1 MGTQNVLFGVETL
14 TEQET
19 PLINGRYRLL
29 EKLGEGGMAVVWKAQ
44 DTALGRVVALKV
56 LRPQYASDPD
66 FVARFRREAQAAANL
81 AHPNIVN
88 VYDIGEAD
96 GQPFIVM
103 EYVDGRNLKEI
114 IREEGALP
122 VVRALDLAI
131 QTAVAVAHAHRAGI
145 VHRDLKPQNI
155 LVTREDQVKVTDF
168 GIARA
173 LGTASATQTGVV
185 LGTAHYLAPEQ
196 ALGEPATPASDVYA
210 LGVVLYEMLAGQ
222 PPFEAENSMGVVMK
236 HIREEPIPVQQRN
249 PHVPDSVAAIIAHAM
264 AKDPTERYA
273 DAGALAVALREVRE
287 WGEQVTGVQ
296 EPVAAPLETG
306 FDFVGMLL
314 GLVAL
319 AAVLG
324 LIPLWRAVYREYV
337 GTAAPAVVP
346 LPRQT
351 APVVRLST
359 VPDVVGLFQAEAE
372 DRLREAGF
380 RVRIL
385 GSRQDE
391 TVPVSHV
398 LQTDPPAGTQAPL
411 GSVVGLIVS
420 SGPPA
425 AEVPRVVGLPAEEAE
440 RLLREA
446 GFKVVRTEGWGGDV
460 LPGRVVAQEPPAG
473 ASISR
478 GSPITIVISTGPVIK
493 IEANLGDQ
501 VELVEAELTRDT
513 FRPGEMLQ
521 ITLRWR
527 ARRPIDQDYVVF
539 VHVTPPSGIPI
550 AQQDSRPVGG
560 GFPTP
565 AWTPG
570 QLVNDVYRVTLPA
583 NATPGRY
590 QIRVGMYPKGQPQIH
605 RRLPVVDPGR
615 AEAALNSIIVKEI
628 EIVP

>member
-1 MGTQNVLFGVETL
+1 M

-56 LRPQYASDPD
+56 LRPQYASDPE

-103 EYVDGRNLKEI
+103 EYVDGRNLKEV
-114 IREEGALP
+114 IREEGPLP
-122 VVRALDLAI
+122 VTRALDLAL

-173 LGTASATQTGVV
+173 LGTASATETGVV

-210 LGVVLYEMLAGQ
+210 LGVVLYEMLAGH
-222 PPFEAENSMGVVMK
+222 PPFEAENSMGVAMK
-236 HIREEPIPVQQRN
+236 HIREEPVPIQRRN
-249 PHVPDSVAAIIAHAM
+249 PYVPDSVATIIAHAM
-264 AKDPTERYA
+264 AKDPAERYA

-296 EPVAAPLETG
+296 APVTPPPETG
-306 FDFVGMLL
+306 FDFMGMLL

-337 GTAAPAVVP
+337 GSTASVTVP
-346 LPRQT
+346 LPRPITPT
-351 APVVRLST
+351 APLST
-359 VPDVVGLFQAEAE
+359 VPDVLGLPQADAE
-372 DRLREAGF
+372 NRLRQAGF
-380 RVRIL
+380 QTRVL

-398 LQTDPPAGTQAPL
+398 VQTDPPAGAQVPP

-440 RLLREA
+440 RQLRA
-446 GFKVVRTEGWGGDV
+446 SGFEVIRTEGWGGDV
-460 LPGRVVAQEPPAG
+460 LPGRVVSQEPPGG
-473 ASISR
+473 ARISR
-478 GSPITIVISTGPVIK
+478 GSPITIVVSTGPVIR

-513 FRPGEMLQ
+513 FRPGEVLQ

-539 VHVTPPSGIPI
+539 VHVTPPNGIPI
-550 AQQDSRPVGG
+550 AQQDARPVSGS
-560 GFPTP
+560 FPTT

-583 NATPGRY
+583 DAPPGRY

-605 RRLPVVDPGR
+605 RRLPIVNPGR
-615 AEAALNSIIVKEI
+615 AKAALNSIIVKEI
-628 EIVP
+628 EIVR

>member
-1 MGTQNVLFGVETL
+1 M
-14 TEQET
+14 TEQEA
-19 PLINGRYRLL
+19 PLINGRYRIL

-44 DTALGRVVALKV
+44 DTALGRLVALKV
-56 LRPQYASDPD
+56 LRPQYASDPE

-103 EYVDGRNLKEI
+103 EYVDGRSLKEI
-114 IREEGALP
+114 IREEGPLP
-122 VVRALDLAI
+122 VTRALDLVL

-185 LGTAHYLAPEQ
+185 FGTAHYLAPEQ

-222 PPFEAENSMGVVMK
+222 PPFEAENSMGVAMK
-236 HIREEPIPVQQRN
+236 HIREEPIPIQHRN
-249 PHVPDSVAAIIAHAM
+249 PRVPDSVATVIAHAM
-264 AKDPTERYA
+264 AKDPAERYA

-296 EPVAAPLETG
+296 EPVAPPPETG
-306 FDFVGMLL
+306 FDFLGMFL

-319 AAVLG
+319 VAVLG

-337 GTAAPAVVP
+337 GTAAPVAIP
-346 LPRQT
+346 QSRQATPT
-351 APVVRLST
+351 AQARLVL
-359 VPDVVGLFQAEAE
+359 VPDVVGLPQADAE
-372 DRLREAGF
+372 NRLRQLGF
-380 RVRIL
+380 QVRVL

-398 LQTDPPAGTQAPL
+398 VQTDPPADAQVPL
-411 GSVVGLIVS
+411 GSVVGLILS
-420 SGPPA
+420 NGPPA
-425 AEVPRVVGLPAEEAE
+425 VEVPRVVDLPAEEAE
-440 RLLREA
+440 RRLREA
-446 GFKVVRTEGWGGDV
+446 GFEVVRTESWGGDV
-460 LPGRVVAQEPPAG
+460 LPGRVVSQDPPGG
-473 ASISR
+473 ARVSR
-478 GSPITIVISTGPVIK
+478 GSSVTIAISTGPVIK

-513 FRPGEMLQ
+513 FRPGEVLQ

-539 VHVTPPSGIPI
+539 VHVTPPSGIPV
-550 AQQDSRPVGG
+550 AQQDARPVGG
-560 GFPTP
+560 SFPTT

-570 QLVNDVYRVTLPA
+570 QLVNDVYRVMLPA
-583 NATPGRY
+583 NVPPGRY

-605 RRLPVVDPGR
+605 RRLPIVDPGR
-615 AEAALNSIIVKEI
+615 AEAALNSVIVKEI
-628 EIVP
+628 EIVR